1 LLSFKFAWTDGA
13 LGPLTNVAA
22 YAVVEGRW
30 DKRKKRPVMYA
41 WDYSVV
47 VRPHTNN
54 RGEISGVLKALQRN
68 RREPLMMV
76 IDSEVAIRSCLGC
89 VVKHNEDL
97 CDIVMAE
104 VRARTKPLALVKVWS
119 HPELKKKP
127 ITLLSEGNE
136 MADVLAGYATELPVE
151 KRPQKLREIF
161 KKAPEEARSAK
172 RGKVIC
178 CRAEDIVRRLTKQR
192 HFANHGEVL
201 CALEESRQAEMKQ
214 SRPRRTN
221 A

>member
-104 VRARTKPLALVKVWS
+104 VRARTKPLALVKV
-119 HPELKKKP
+119 
-127 ITLLSEGNE
+127 
-136 MADVLAGYATELPVE
+136 
-151 KRPQKLREIF
+151 
-161 KKAPEEARSAK
+161 
-172 RGKVIC
+172 
-178 CRAEDIVRRLTKQR
+178 
-192 HFANHGEVL
+192 
-201 CALEESRQAEMKQ
+201 
-214 SRPRRTN
+214 
-221 A
+221 